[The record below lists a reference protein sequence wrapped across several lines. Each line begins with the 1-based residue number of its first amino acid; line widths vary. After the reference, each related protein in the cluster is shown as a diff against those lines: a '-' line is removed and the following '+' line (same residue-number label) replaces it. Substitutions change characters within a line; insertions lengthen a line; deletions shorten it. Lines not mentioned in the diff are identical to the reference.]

1 MKKKITIT
9 VLFVILLTLFCSAPV
24 VGQSRTLQQTNDILL
39 PLTSPSGNQSPLIH
53 IADNGNLVTV
63 NYPYDPNFFVYDGN
77 GSFLWNATLSAE
89 QSPWISSVSVAPD
102 GQYLIVTQLVPACC
116 HGSVTNTSSNKV
128 ILFDRSG
135 ARSWEYPTYS
145 PPLTSTISYDN
156 QNIFI
161 GMNDGRIINLDREGT
176 ACWTARVDAPVLSL
190 TTSADSSTIVATGES
205 NYYSNKIYGE
215 PLNPHDLFVLD
226 KNGTLLWNYQT
237 RGTNTA
243 AISDD
248 GSVTAVLN
256 ERNGNLL
263 LFNRTGGRQ
272 IERSFAGTP
281 SAIVMSGDA
290 NLIVVRTLEG
300 FVYGVDRNGSIVWN
314 ASLESGSQGIAITDT
329 GNSLVLGD
337 GKAIAMFNI
346 TGNRLDEYPVDSEV
360 RSIGV
365 SPDRKSIIIGTEQ
378 NLIVI
383 PAMEP
388 VPRTESTALT
398 PIQTVHASG
407 QVPQTPKESS
417 VFPII
422 LVFAVGCGIVIML
435 NRKGKF

>member
-1 MKKKITIT
+1 MKKKITAI
-9 VLFVILLTLFCSAPV
+9 VLFAILLTLICSVPV
-24 VGQSRTLQQTNDILL
+24 MGESRTFQQTRDIPL
-39 PLTSPSGNQSPLIH
+39 PFTGPGSGQTPLIH
-53 IADNGNLVTV
+53 IADNGDIITV
-63 NYPYDPNFFVYDGN
+63 NCPYDPNFFVYDGN
-77 GSFLWNATLSAE
+77 GSLLWNATLSAE
-89 QSPWISSVSVAPD
+89 QSSWISSVSIAPD
-102 GQYLIVTQLVPACC
+102 GQYLVVTQLVPACC
-116 HGSVTNTSSNKV
+116 HGSVTNTSSNRV

-145 PPLTSTISYDN
+145 PPLTSTVSSDN
-156 QNIFI
+156 QEIFI
-161 GMNDGRIINLDREGT
+161 GTGDGRIINLDREGT
-176 ACWTARVDAPVLSL
+176 ACWTAQIDAPVLSL
-190 TTSADSSTIVATGES
+190 ATSLDSGTIVATGDS
-205 NYYSNKIYGE
+205 NYYSNKLYGE
-215 PLNPHDLFVLD
+215 SLNPHDLFVLD

-281 SAIVMSGDA
+281 SAIALSGDA
-290 NLIVVRTLEG
+290 NLIVVRTREG
-300 FVYGVDRNGSIVWN
+300 VVYGVDRNGSIVWN
-314 ASLESGSQGIAITDT
+314 ASLESGSQGIAITDM

-337 GKAIAMFNI
+337 GKAIAIYNI
-346 TGNRLDEYPVDSEV
+346 TGNRLNEYPVDSKV
-360 RSIGV
+360 RSIDV
-365 SPDRKSIIIGTEQ
+365 SRDKKSLIIGTEQ

-383 PAMEP
+383 PAMESP
-388 VPRTESTALT
+388 GTESTALT
-398 PIQTVHASG
+398 PIQTLHVPG
-407 QVPQTPKESS
+407 QVLQTPKESS

-422 LVFAVGCGIVIML
+422 PVFAVGCVIVIIV